1 MRKLGLVLSVLSAC
15 VTGTLFIGC
24 DDDDSRVQQKMDAA
38 ASGSTDAA
46 AKDAP
51 MFDAHQDA
59 GQTNVLNSDAL
70 ANTDTNQGDAGLT
83 LAEVVGY
90 YAGDWGDMVL
100 KEVNGE
106 IWGAYTHDDGTI
118 VGTFTNGVLV
128 GWWSEVQS
136 RLPSNDAGEVEFR
149 FARRNG
155 EVFIDGRW
163 KYGVDDNWRENW
175 DIGLVKMT
183 PPLALV
189 ARFAD
194 PAAFKRH
201 P

>member
-1 MRKLGLVLSVLSAC
+1 MKISVLSGVSSLC
-15 VTGTLFIGC
+15 VILAMCVGC
-24 DDDDSRVQQKMDAA
+24 SDDDSSVLRRVDASASGNSDAA
-38 ASGSTDAA
+38 TS
-46 AKDAP
+46 DAP
-51 MFDAHQDA
+51 QVVVRQDA
-59 GQTNVLNSDAL
+59 GLNDAGKGDALSGSDA
-70 ANTDTNQGDAGLT
+70 ASGDAGLSV
-83 LAEVVGY
+83 AEVVGFY
-90 YAGDWGDMVL
+90 SGDWGDMVL

-128 GWWSEVQS
+128 GWWSEIES
-136 RLPSNDAGEVEFR
+136 RLPSRDAGEVEFR
-149 FARRNG
+149 FVRRDG

-163 KYGVDDNWRENW
+163 KYGVDDTWREDW

-183 PPLALV
+183 PPPALV

-194 PAAFKRH
+194 PTAFKRH

>member
-1 MRKLGLVLSVLSAC
+1 MLKTSQDRDGRKMKLRVLLSVLSLC
-15 VTGTLFIGC
+15 GMETLVIGC
-24 DDDDSRVQQKMDAA
+24 SDDDSRVLRKLDAA
-38 ASGSTDAA
+38 ASGSA
-46 AKDAP
+46 
-51 MFDAHQDA
+51 DA
-59 GQTNVLNSDAL
+59 GH
-70 ANTDTNQGDAGLT
+70 GDAGLA
-83 LAEVVGY
+83 LSEIVGY

-128 GWWSEVQS
+128 GWWSEVPS
-136 RLPSNDAGEVEFR
+136 RLPTNDAGEVEFR
-149 FARRNG
+149 FTRRNG

-163 KYGVDDNWRENW
+163 KYGVADAWREDW

-183 PPLALV
+183 SPPALV

-194 PAAFKRH
+194 TTAFKRH